1 MERWAASTQQS
12 SHSGYVNHAK
22 GASVCYV
29 YDASSRNCFKGS
41 LINPPIEPSRSQL
54 IVKTSALDGQGD
66 LVENPAKAFA
76 HTPRGALT
84 ITSGTLTITSRVTST
99 RAAIVTTCRWDA
111 REPLDCPVESSRNGC
126 HLQYSANPVPT
137 YTAGVSQSV
146 DPFNCGILLNELQ
159 WLLSKSQSWR
169 GLPPSP
175 PTRPRNR
182 VVPVCPHRGTRTS
195 FSATKLRSMLLS
207 TARRCFMLET
217 SKTAFQS

>member
-1 MERWAASTQQS
+1 MGNVTLLDDNKALVASGRER
-12 SHSGYVNHAK
+12 
-22 GASVCYV
+22 
-29 YDASSRNCFKGS
+29 DAIIHRRCH
-41 LINPPIEPSRSQL
+41 LIEYPGCR
-54 IVKTSALDGQGD
+54 IVKMTSVDNEIGLALA
-66 LVENPAKAFA
+66 E
-76 HTPRGALT
+76 ALRDN
-84 ITSGTLTITSRVTST
+84 TS
-99 RAAIVTTCRWDA
+99 
-111 REPLDCPVESSRNGC
+111 
-126 HLQYSANPVPT
+126 LQTFSLASPT
-137 YTAGVSQSV
+137 YTAGVGQSV
-146 DPFNCGILLNELQ
+146 DPFNCGILLNGPQ